1 MMIKLVRNQI
11 LLRFSFVFVYLIIN
25 STTTSLAQ
33 SYPFLHACLSDWR
46 NYTTNSTYEKNL
58 NTTLSILPT
67 TNNGFGFYNHSTG
80 QGNNTV
86 YSISLCRGDINPDI
100 CLSCLNNAIGN
111 IRQLCSHKLDA
122 HVYYE
127 YCSFIYD
134 HSTLLGNTDPWY
146 YMSTAKS
153 QNITNVDSFN
163 AALRPLLYKLRD
175 QASDRGPLKKFAC
188 GNTAGPDFTTIYALV
203 QCTPDLSKQECY
215 GCLEDLFNQIPNY
228 LTGKVG
234 GRIVVRMCNFRYDI
248 KLFFNVSGIALV
260 IPPPPGPSPGL
271 PSGIDNIYFPYEHD
285 SIRVYC
291 EAESSL

>member
-11 LLRFSFVFVYLIIN
+11 LLWFSLFLVFLIIN
-25 STTTSLAQ
+25 TTTTSLAEINPIIH
-33 SYPFLHACLSDWR
+33 SCNNPG

-111 IRQLCSHKLDA
+111 IRQLCSYKIDA

-134 HSTLLGNTDPWY
+134 HTTLLGNADPWY
-146 YMSTAKS
+146 SMSIAES
-153 QNITNVDSFN
+153 QNITINVDSFN
-163 AALRPLLYKLRD
+163 AALRPLLYELRD
-175 QASDRGPLKKFAC
+175 QASNGGPLKKFAC
-188 GNTAGPDFTTIYALV
+188 GNTAGPGFTNIYALV

-215 GCLEDLFNQIPNY
+215 GCLEDLFNQIPKY

-234 GRIVVRMCNFRYDI
+234 GRIVVHMCNLQYDM

-260 IPPPPGPSPGL
+260 IPPPPGPPPG
-271 PSGIDNIYFPYEHD
+271 IENYEHD
-285 SIRVYC
+285 IIRIYC
-291 EAESSL
+291 KAESSL